1 MNKERRVKK
10 EEGLKEIS
18 NIAHSSPVAM
28 MATNLLK
35 IPFSICPMTTQRVD
49 EEGSLWFFSGKE
61 HQHYKDITEDNK
73 VQLLYSDDKERKYI
87 SVYGKAFIELDRELM
102 EELWDPELNKWFDG
116 KEDPGLVLLKVV
128 VESAHFWDAEENKVL
143 SLIEGGGLAPAERKE
158 PSGQKERFRYL
169 NH

>member
-1 MNKERRVKK
+1 MEKERKVNK

-18 NIAHSSPVAM
+18 TIARSAPVAM

-49 EEGSLWFFSGKE
+49 DAGDIWFFSGKE
-61 HQHYKDITEDNK
+61 HQHYKDISEDNK
-73 VQLLYSDDKERKYI
+73 VQLIYSDDKDRKYI
-87 SVYGKAFIELDRELM
+87 SVYGKAFVEPDSNLI

-116 KEDPGLVLLKVV
+116 KDDPGLVLLKVV
-128 VESAHFWDAEENKVL
+128 IESAHFWDADENKVL
-143 SLIEGGGLAPAERKE
+143 NLVEGGGPFPPDSKK
-158 PSGQKERFRYL
+158 PSGQRERSRYL